1 MDSVSVCFQPQGI
14 TYFVEKPVHVSSNH
28 FPTGEV
34 VYINVVYILT
44 IHTVSK
50 FFVVGSAI
58 VSAADLLVNQGTI
71 KTT

>member
-1 MDSVSVCFQPQGI
+1 MDSVSVCFPAASD

-28 FPTGEV
+28 FPTSEV
-34 VYINVVYILT
+34 VYISVVQTLT

-50 FFVVGSAI
+50 FSIVGSTI
-58 VSAADLLVNQGTI
+58 VSAADFLVNQSTI